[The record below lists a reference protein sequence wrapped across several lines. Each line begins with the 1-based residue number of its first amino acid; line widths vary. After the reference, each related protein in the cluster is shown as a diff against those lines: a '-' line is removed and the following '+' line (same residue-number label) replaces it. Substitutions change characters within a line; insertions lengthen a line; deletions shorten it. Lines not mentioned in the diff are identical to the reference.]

1 MKNTRKFVFA
11 VYVILLLIWLL
22 ISPPQFL
29 SDLLKSVDMSDPAAA
44 GEILVRK
51 YDCESCH
58 SISGKGRPFG
68 PSLESETERRDVL
81 TMRKWLGDPTSMKP
95 DTSMPD
101 FNISADEIEAIIAY
115 LTINDLTR

>member
-11 VYVILLLIWLL
+11 SFVILLLIWLL

-29 SDLLKSVDMSDPAAA
+29 GDLLKSVDMSDPVAA

-51 YDCESCH
+51 YDCVACH
-58 SISGKGRPFG
+58 TISGAGRPFG
-68 PSLESETERRDVL
+68 PSLEGVTERRDVQTL
-81 TMRKWLGDPTSMKP
+81 HKWLGDPTSMKP

-101 FNISADEIEAIIAY
+101 FNISADEVEAIIAY